1 MNLLADEGVDRQI
14 VERLRQEGH
23 HVVYIAEVE
32 PGITDDVVL
41 DRANK
46 INALLITLDKDFGE
60 LTFRQGLVY
69 GGVVLARLSGLTP
82 DTKAKLVASILSK
95 RGEEMV
101 NAFSVI
107 TPGAVRIRKQNDR
120 T

>member
-32 PGITDDVVL
+32 PGITDEVVL
-41 DRANK
+41 DRANE

-60 LTFRQGLVY
+60 LTSSRINFWRCCFGSPFRL
-69 GGVVLARLSGLTP
+69 
-82 DTKAKLVASILSK
+82 DTRYKSQAGCIYSI
-95 RGEEMV
+95 
-101 NAFSVI
+101 
-107 TPGAVRIRKQNDR
+107 
-120 T
+120 